1 MWNLW
6 RAKINPARPA
16 GGKTPPLEG
25 SPPHCKGTRRQS
37 CGRKE
42 ENFYRFSTPCPQEK
56 AQLCAKRVKRG
67 TSPLLLHKLV
77 RGGNPSTEAKE
88 SLAEQG
94 YLAAELGVVAH
105 LALDLGAP
113 VNDG

>member
-6 RAKINPARPA
+6 RAEINPARPA
-16 GGKTPPLEG
+16 GGKTPFLEG
-25 SPPHCKGTRRQS
+25 GPPRCKGTRRQS
-37 CGRKE
+37 CGREE
-42 ENFYRFSTPCPQEK
+42 ENFCRFSTSCPQGK

-88 SLAEQG
+88 RLPKQG
-94 YLAAELGVVAH
+94 YLPAELGVVAH
-105 LALDLGAP
+105 LALDLGASM
-113 VNDG
+113 NDG

>member
-1 MWNLW
+1 MPFLHILPPG
-6 RAKINPARPA
+6 KSPAVR
-16 GGKTPPLEG
+16 KTSETG
-25 SPPHCKGTRRQS
+25 H
-37 CGRKE
+37 
-42 ENFYRFSTPCPQEK
+42 FS
-56 AQLCAKRVKRG
+56 A

-88 SLAEQG
+88 SLPEQG